1 MRRKLLSILSLAI
14 FCLTSSLHASDGDR
28 PKLIVANP
36 MNLNYRFMIDGNSR
50 REAAD
55 PVIEYFKGRYYL
67 CASKS
72 GGYWS
77 SPDLC
82 HWNYI
87 RCRTITNIE
96 NYAPTAMV
104 YDDELYFFTKGDV
117 RIFKTNNP
125 EVDNWEQVEVDP
137 NAQGGTDV
145 SWFKDD
151 DGKVYL
157 YWGCSNS
164 KPIMGVEVDPKN
176 KFKSIGERKPLIMHR
191 PAEFGWEVEGDNNE
205 TGRTGWNEGPCVI
218 KWKGKYYLQYATPGT
233 QFRTYSD
240 AVYISDH
247 PLGPFECVDAS
258 PFSFKPGGFIAGAG
272 HGHTFKDKYG
282 NYWHVATM
290 KISRRQNFERRLG
303 LFPVYFGDDDR
314 MYTHTVWTDYPYAIP
329 TEKVDFSKDNCSL
342 GWNVLSHGKKV
353 TASSE
358 LPQYEASCAN
368 DEQVES
374 WWAASSGKPGE
385 WWEVDLGKTMEVR
398 AIQVNLADHNFML
411 LGPDTYC
418 YRYKIEYSSDGA
430 EWQMLVDYT
439 ANQEDRPHDL
449 IVLDKP
455 VQTRFIRITN
465 TKAVPGNFS
474 LYDFRVFGNASSAL
488 PQKASGLKVQRD
500 SKDKRIYRLTWNAD
514 KNATGYIVRWGID
527 KEHMNYSKM
536 VYTNSFEGRLFRTDM
551 EYQFSIDAFNESG
564 VTLSDKVVE

>member
-67 CASKS
+67 FASKS

-157 YWGCSNS
+157 YWDARIANRLW
-164 KPIMGVEVDPKN
+164 EW
-176 KFKSIGERKPLIMHR
+176 RLI
-191 PAEFGWEVEGDNNE
+191 
-205 TGRTGWNEGPCVI
+205 
-218 KWKGKYYLQYATPGT
+218 L
-233 QFRTYSD
+233 
-240 AVYISDH
+240 
-247 PLGPFECVDAS
+247 
-258 PFSFKPGGFIAGAG
+258 
-272 HGHTFKDKYG
+272 
-282 NYWHVATM
+282 
-290 KISRRQNFERRLG
+290 KISSR
-303 LFPVYFGDDDR
+303 V
-314 MYTHTVWTDYPYAIP
+314 
-329 TEKVDFSKDNCSL
+329 
-342 GWNVLSHGKKV
+342 
-353 TASSE
+353 SE
-358 LPQYEASCAN
+358 S
-368 DEQVES
+368 
-374 WWAASSGKPGE
+374 
-385 WWEVDLGKTMEVR
+385 
-398 AIQVNLADHNFML
+398 VN
-411 LGPDTYC
+411 
-418 YRYKIEYSSDGA
+418 R
-430 EWQMLVDYT
+430 
-439 ANQEDRPHDL
+439 
-449 IVLDKP
+449 
-455 VQTRFIRITN
+455 
-465 TKAVPGNFS
+465 
-474 LYDFRVFGNASSAL
+474 
-488 PQKASGLKVQRD
+488 
-500 SKDKRIYRLTWNAD
+500 
-514 KNATGYIVRWGID
+514 
-527 KEHMNYSKM
+527 
-536 VYTNSFEGRLFRTDM
+536 
-551 EYQFSIDAFNESG
+551 
-564 VTLSDKVVE
+564 